1 MSNRYF
7 AAPRSA
13 TSKDLQPGRVE
24 RSRFSACGIAGR
36 IPVGNFPHAVNV
48 ASTGRHVFVTNAL
61 SNSISII
68 DAKCNKVIRTIN
80 LKAQHPLGLAL
91 VANGSLLR

>member
-1 MSNRYF
+1 MSNRLF
-7 AAPRSA
+7 AVRRNA
-13 TSKDLQPGRVE
+13 TSKDPQPGRV
-24 RSRFSACGIAGR
+24 I
-36 IPVGNFPHAVNV
+36 V

-68 DAKCNKVIRTIN
+68 DAKGNKVIRTIN